1 MKTKPS
7 TRTMRSIRI
16 PYTIGCMRS
25 GGYLPLWMVLGAVL
39 FWGGRVDFI
48 GAAAAQTAERDATA
62 VPEPAAP
69 PGRTDPVLT
78 VQRSGDPDAFS
89 TRDEQVKEHVARAR
103 RAFQERQF
111 DRSIQDLQLAYE
123 LVPKPLYL
131 FNIAQCHRRA
141 GRQHQALGFY
151 QRFLRE
157 EPSHPTPQTRLEAT
171 TYVTELRT
179 LMREHELLEREQHRP
194 LRKKAWFWGV
204 LASATVAT
212 GLALGVGLG
221 VGLRDPRQTIHV
233 SWEALRQPSPGE
245 SQAGQQ
251 Q

>member
-7 TRTMRSIRI
+7 TKSRCCGLLLLLSAFAIVGMGRRSAHAAEAAI
-16 PYTIGCMRS
+16 P
-25 GGYLPLWMVLGAVL
+25 V
-39 FWGGRVDFI
+39 
-48 GAAAAQTAERDATA
+48 AASADKESAS
-62 VPEPAAP
+62 PARPA
-69 PGRTDPVLT
+69 D
-78 VQRSGDPDAFS
+78 SDAFS

-111 DRSIQDLQLAYE
+111 DRSIQDLQLAYA
-123 LVPKPLYL
+123 LIPKPLYL

-141 GRQHQALGFY
+141 GRQHQALGYY

-157 EPSHPTPQTRLEAT
+157 EPAHRTPQTRLEAT
-171 TYVTELRT
+171 TYVTELMT

-221 VGLRDPRQTIHV
+221 VGLKDPRQTIHV
-233 SWEALRQPSPGE
+233 SWDALSQVPADG
-245 SQAGQQ
+245 QAGQK
-251 Q
+251 